1 MWKEYIYTFER
12 RDPSP
17 PTISLKDCRAVNV
30 VRMLNQWGKQCGSKE
45 QVLRGWYP
53 GEVDTELEEANDTV
67 GHSLIKGRV
76 KARGKGILCHRLKR
90 LIHSGISCSRK
101 SKKDR
106 FLANGLGNGGG
117 GAPCKDCEQIHK
129 DIFESVRVPKRDKK
143 VGAKK
148 HVDVDYY
155 GMDWNGKVS

>member
-1 MWKEYIYTFER
+1 FCHQHAKELLRPSRFYAKRQNLISLVIDRIPTYLHPDTQVALRVEMEKPRSQSDVERYIYTFER

-76 KARGKGILCHRLKR
+76 KAGGKGILCHRLKR
-90 LIHSGISCSRK
+90 LIH
-101 SKKDR
+101 
-106 FLANGLGNGGG
+106 
-117 GAPCKDCEQIHK
+117 
-129 DIFESVRVPKRDKK
+129 
-143 VGAKK
+143 
-148 HVDVDYY
+148 
-155 GMDWNGKVS
+155 